1 MQVFH
6 HGIWSCFVR
15 VQLLC
20 SLLHFLHCLLGAF
33 CLGNLFFDIC
43 LRILWSWAMRDVTD
57 DWRLV
62 VECLNDVWWMTFCS
76 LGELCESTFNCNI
89 QMSYFA
95 LSGLILILFPAH
107 HFEMWWNTCGD
118 QGKPVNPVEPI
129 AFARTKATRIPC
141 REPMFSPSPEHEGV
155 DRLLQQDQI
164 TRQIKEGLQAGTDST
179 VAQCQLQSPS

>member
-1 MQVFH
+1 
-6 HGIWSCFVR
+6 
-15 VQLLC
+15 
-20 SLLHFLHCLLGAF
+20 
-33 CLGNLFFDIC
+33 
-43 LRILWSWAMRDVTD
+43 MRDVTD

-62 VECLNDVWWMTFCS
+62 VECLNHVWWMTFCFS
-76 LGELCESTFNCNI
+76 WRVVWKYVQLQHSDVILCTEWTNSD
-89 QMSYFA
+89 S
-95 LSGLILILFPAH
+95 FPAPCSVCMW
-107 HFEMWWNTCGD
+107 HFVRFLIISRCDENTCGD
-118 QGKPVNPVEPI
+118 QVKPVNPVEPI